1 MPPRHGP
8 NINAASGTTS
18 TTLDKLS
25 LLESIATNL
34 REHGYSVH
42 ANALP
47 QLLSDSLL
55 DQAIATPA
63 DEFRLAS
70 VGRRSSLSLETG
82 IRNDRISWIDDSTAA
97 GIAWIDWMA
106 DLQNYLNAHLYLG
119 LFSFESHYALYKPGC
134 FYKRHQD
141 AFQGDANRI
150 LSVIVYLNR
159 DWQEC
164 DAGDLI
170 LFTGKSSTDQQVVH
184 PEFGTLVIFLSE
196 EIQHE
201 VLATT
206 KDRRS
211 IAGWFRA
218 NQSTGEIIDPPS

>member
-8 NINAASGTTS
+8 NINAASDTTS
-18 TTLDKLS
+18 TTPGNLS

-34 REHGYSVH
+34 CEHGYSVH

-47 QLLSDSLL
+47 QLLLDSLL

-82 IRNDRISWIDDSTAA
+82 IRNDRISWIDDSTPA
-97 GIAWIDWMA
+97 GIAWIAWMT
-106 DLQNYLNAHLYLG
+106 DLQNYLNARLFLG
-119 LFSFESHYALYKPGC
+119 LFSFESHFALYKPGC

-150 LSVIVYLNR
+150 LSVIVYLNH

-164 DAGDLI
+164 DAGDLV
-170 LFTGKSSTDQQVVH
+170 LFTGKTSTERQVVH
-184 PEFGTLVIFLSE
+184 PEFGTLVVFLSE

-206 KDRRS
+206 KNRRS

-218 NQSTGEIIDPPS
+218 NQSTGEIVDPPS

>member
-1 MPPRHGP
+1 MPPRHGLI
-8 NINAASGTTS
+8 INTASGTTS
-18 TTLDKLS
+18 PHANNLS

-34 REHGYSVH
+34 QEQGYSVH

-47 QLLSDSLL
+47 QSLSDSLL
-55 DQAIATPA
+55 DQAIATPS

-70 VGRRSSLSLETG
+70 VGRRTNLSLETG
-82 IRNDRISWIDDSTAA
+82 IRNDRISWIDGSTGA
-97 GIAWIDWMA
+97 GTAWIAWMA
-106 DLQNYLNAHLYLG
+106 ELQDYLNARLFLG

-134 FYKRHQD
+134 FYRRHQD

-164 DAGDLI
+164 DAGDLV
-170 LFTGKSSTDQQVVH
+170 LFTGKTSTEQQIVH
-184 PEFGTLVIFLSE
+184 PEFGTLVVFLSE

-206 KDRRS
+206 KNRRS

-218 NQSTGEIIDPPS
+218 NQSTGDIIDPPS